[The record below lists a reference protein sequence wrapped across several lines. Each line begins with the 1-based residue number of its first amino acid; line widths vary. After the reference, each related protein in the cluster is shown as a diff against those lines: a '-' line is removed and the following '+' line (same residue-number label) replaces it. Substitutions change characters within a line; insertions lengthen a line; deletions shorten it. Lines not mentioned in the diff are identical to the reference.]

1 MDSKTN
7 GKRKLQTE
15 TPDGDSSDFEDGE
28 LRLDR
33 KDTKVWLVKIP
44 SFLYEQWTALPK
56 AGVELGRLKIFKEP
70 TRLSNG
76 KQEPKVSMSLP
87 SASSEPGSQW
97 AAGLP
102 KNYNLRFTNT
112 APVNEFVFTED
123 AQGRATEVVGKI
135 QHEAT
140 IGPVVDDDYRR
151 IMQERTELATTK
163 ARFSQFM
170 DAKESKSQGF
180 KAGRDDTSS
189 GFGIMVCLVN
199 VEWRSL
205 EEAHAMRA
213 QNREK
218 KTSYSTRR
226 SGSQGPLCST
236 FSLQSL
242 RNIHTGLLKDWQR
255 GQTSPMHG

>member
-1 MDSKTN
+1 MDSSKG
-7 GKRKLQTE
+7 GKRKQEQL
-15 TPDGDSSDFEDGE
+15 DGDSSDFEE

-44 SFLYEQWTALPK
+44 SFLYEQWTAIPK

-87 SASSEPGSQW
+87 SASSSPSGPASTQW

-102 KNYNLRFTNT
+102 KYYHLRFTNT

-189 GFGIMVCLVN
+189 GFGIMV
-199 VEWRSL
+199 SL
-205 EEAHAMRA
+205 C
-213 QNREK
+213 K
-218 KTSYSTRR
+218 
-226 SGSQGPLCST
+226 
-236 FSLQSL
+236 
-242 RNIHTGLLKDWQR
+242 
-255 GQTSPMHG
+255 